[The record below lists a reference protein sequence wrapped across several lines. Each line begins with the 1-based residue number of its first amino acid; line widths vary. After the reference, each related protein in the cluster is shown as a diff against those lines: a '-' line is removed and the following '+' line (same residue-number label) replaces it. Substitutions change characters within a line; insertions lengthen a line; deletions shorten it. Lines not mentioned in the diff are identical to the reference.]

1 MIKRSA
7 ALAVILLGVA
17 SAAQALEFQPLG
29 AGSLGVGGAGVART
43 YGAMAP
49 YWNPAGLAFAPK
61 SLTVSLTAGVGIQP
75 KGKLAQDLDDL
86 NTTHNAWNSDQTNLT
101 KANAL
106 ADAVNSLINTTGKD
120 NLRVTAGAALGA
132 QVKHLGFGVYG
143 TFEGGAI
150 PNQGGIPIP
159 TPLSLAITQAQVNA
173 ALNSKTVA
181 VRGIALVEV
190 PLSWGQAIDLGSA
203 GKLGLGASLKY
214 LYGETTSKLDQH
226 VFDTTNNSGVSS
238 SDLTHDLS
246 RNRKTSSTYGIDLG
260 MLWKP
265 STATA
270 IGLVAKNLNSP
281 SFSTNSV
288 FGDKIN
294 VDRQVRAGVSWD
306 ALSWMELTGDVDVL
320 KNTTVVP
327 GIKTQHLGGGAEFH
341 PYSSLKLRVGGYTDL
356 AASTSGAITAGLSLG
371 IPWLYFDLDGAY
383 GLGSV
388 KYNKSTYP
396 TEAKVQFSTNVAF

>member
-61 SLTVSLTAGVGIQP
+61 TVTVSLTAGVGLQP

-86 NTTHNAWNSDQTNLT
+86 NTTHDAWNSDQANLT

-106 ADAVNSLINTTGKD
+106 ADAVNALIGTTGKD

-150 PNQGGIPIP
+150 PNQGGTPIP
-159 TPLSLAITQAQVNA
+159 TPLSLAITQAQVNN
-173 ALNSKTVA
+173 ALNSKTVT
-181 VRGIALVEV
+181 VRGIAVVEA
-190 PLSWGQAIDLGSA
+190 PISWGQAVSLGSA
-203 GKLGLGASLKY
+203 GKLGIGGSLKY
-214 LYGETTSKLDQH
+214 LYGEATSKTNQQ
-226 VFDTTNNSGVSS
+226 VFDTTNNTGVSS
-238 SDLTHDLS
+238 TDLTHDLS
-246 RNRKTSSTYGIDLG
+246 KNRKTSSTYGIDLG
-260 MLWKP
+260 LLWKP
-265 STATA
+265 SSSTAL
-270 IGLVAKNLNSP
+270 GLVGKNLNSP
-281 SFSTNSV
+281 SFSTNS
-288 FGDKIN
+288 GDKID
-294 VDRQVRAGVSWD
+294 VDRQVRAGFSWD
-306 ALSWMELTGDVDVL
+306 ALSWLELTGDVDVL

-341 PYSSLKLRVGGYTDL
+341 PYSCLKLRAGAYTDL
-356 AASTSGAITAGLSLG
+356 ATSSSGAVTAGLSLG

-396 TEAKVQFSTNVAF
+396 TEAKVQFSTNIAF